1 MRLERRSFLQAL
13 GASGLWVTAFGCASG
28 IGGDASAPAPDGS
41 DIDKRDGIFSSG
53 HAERTVRRLIDVF
66 LPSRPGSPGALDT
79 GAYELLGAR
88 SYLLVAIHLGYL
100 PPLPD
105 AIMNDLDRLAQL
117 VTRAVVADL
126 DLAAGL
132 RGLGKT
138 FNDLS
143 PDEQAGVVAD
153 RWDGIAGPIY
163 GFVRATAMISFL
175 GAPTSDAGLPVLGLP
190 PYLDFADGLHNTGYP
205 DYSENR
211 VPSIDGL
218 TVWNQLPSGDLP

>member
-1 MRLERRSFLQAL
+1 MLPRRTFLQAL
-13 GASGLWVTAFGCASG
+13 GASGLWVSAFGCAGG
-28 IGGDASAPAPDGS
+28 IGGDPTAPVPDTGNL
-41 DIDKRDGIFSSG
+41 DKRDGIFSSG
-53 HAERTVRRLIDVF
+53 HGERTMRRLIDVL
-66 LPSRPGSPGALDT
+66 LPSTPGSPGALDT
-79 GAYELLGAR
+79 GAYELLGAKA
-88 SYLLVAIHLGYL
+88 YLIVAIHLGYL

-105 AIMNDLDRLAQL
+105 AIMNDLDALAKL

-132 RGLGKT
+132 RRFGKT
-138 FNDLS
+138 FNDLT

-153 RWDGIAGPIY
+153 RWDGIAGPLY

-190 PYLDFADGLHNTGYP
+190 RYLDFADGLHNAGYP
-205 DYSENR
+205 DYSYNA

-218 TVWNQLPSGDLP
+218 TAWNELENGDLP